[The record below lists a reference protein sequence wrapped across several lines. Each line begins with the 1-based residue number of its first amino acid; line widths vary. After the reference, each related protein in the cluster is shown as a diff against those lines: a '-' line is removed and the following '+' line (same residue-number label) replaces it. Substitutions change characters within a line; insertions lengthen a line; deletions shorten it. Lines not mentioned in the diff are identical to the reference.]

1 MTDLAIRL
9 LRRRP
14 RTAAIAVFNPRRR
27 PVTGSAPAKPGPR
40 PANIRSLRVSGASSA
55 LSRKYLSG
63 NDSLARVRQVLPYC
77 TKNEPVVYGKSYLSQ
92 TSRTRTEI
100 S

>member
-1 MTDLAIRL
+1 M
-9 LRRRP
+9 
-14 RTAAIAVFNPRRR
+14 
-27 PVTGSAPAKPGPR
+27 
-40 PANIRSLRVSGASSA
+40 
-55 LSRKYLSG
+55 SRKYLSG